1 MVFALL
7 PFLLLF
13 FILGFTAIERDLA
26 SITPPAAPSE
36 ASPTIAAGQAFMTY
50 RNAVMAYAEQ
60 LMAQEKATGSQQ
72 FSGVVDPNALNLPSS
87 IINALPAGA
96 TAVVVGNISS
106 SLSGIY
112 GTNSPIYGLG
122 YTVCVWMP
130 VPAGTVAQTAARLG
144 GDLTIG
150 TVTGT
155 SSWVQAAT
163 GGPGGP
169 QQIIPYWCVGY
180 QALNGAAPPP
190 TPQIGDMISVVGLG
204 GN

>member
-13 FILGFTAIERDLA
+13 FILGFTAVERDLA
-26 SITPPAAPSE
+26 SITPPAAPAE
-36 ASPTIAAGQAFMTY
+36 ASPTIAAGQVFMTY

-60 LMAQEKATGSQQ
+60 LMATGSQYY
-72 FSGVVDPNALNLPSS
+72 SGPVSVGSLNLSPAL
-87 IINALPAGA
+87 INALPAGA
-96 TAVVVGNISS
+96 MAEVISNAVT
-106 SLSGIY
+106 SLSGIN
-112 GTNSPIYGLG
+112 GTNSMYGPG

-130 VPAGTVAQTAARLG
+130 VPPGTVAQTVARLG

-150 TVTGT
+150 TVT
-155 SSWVQAAT
+155 SAVSWVQAAP

-169 QQIIPYWCVGY
+169 QQIIPYVCTQT
-180 QALNGAAPPP
+180 QAANGAVPPP
-190 TPQIGDMISVVGLG
+190 TPQAGDMISVVGLG